1 MFLTASCT
9 AEEKP
14 EERGKITLS
23 AQTRVHNS
31 ANEYT
36 SLQPGDQVGVYIAEH
51 TEAETETSLKPAGNT
66 FDNLLRC
73 CQSAGVLEPQSET
86 HYPPGV
92 SHVDVYAYAPYDAVT
107 AISSDRQLSFR
118 VQQDQSTPKS
128 IQQSDLLW
136 SKLLNVPTTPLR
148 PPSLQFDHCLSKLI
162 INLKAGVGVILNNPI
177 LRITGTKTDVNLN
190 MTSGELTELPENTA
204 DITPAAQDGRSEY
217 EAIVIP
223 QTVAG
228 NTRLFSVTNNGKTY
242 DYTLESSKT
251 FDPGTTHT
259 CEITVNADD
268 LHTEMTGSING

>member
-51 TEAETETSLKPAGNT
+51 TEAET
-66 FDNLLRC
+66 
-73 CQSAGVLEPQSET
+73 
-86 HYPPGV
+86 
-92 SHVDVYAYAPYDAVT
+92 
-107 AISSDRQLSFR
+107 
-118 VQQDQSTPKS
+118 
-128 IQQSDLLW
+128 
-136 SKLLNVPTTPLR
+136 
-148 PPSLQFDHCLSKLI
+148 
-162 INLKAGVGVILNNPI
+162 
-177 LRITGTKTDVNLN
+177 DVNLN
-190 MTSGELTELPENTA
+190 MTSGELTELPGSTA
-204 DITPAAQDGRSEY
+204 DITPVAQDGRSEY
-217 EAIVIP
+217 QAIVIP